1 MEIKF
6 HDDWLMLVIHPITSV
21 FEVVHVSLSLTWID
35 TLPIHVKSNAT
46 LAGGYVAESVKIP
59 SLLIFLP
66 SFML

>member
-35 TLPIHVKSNAT
+35 TLPIQMRRWQGA
-46 LAGGYVAESVKIP
+46 
-59 SLLIFLP
+59 
-66 SFML
+66 MLQSP